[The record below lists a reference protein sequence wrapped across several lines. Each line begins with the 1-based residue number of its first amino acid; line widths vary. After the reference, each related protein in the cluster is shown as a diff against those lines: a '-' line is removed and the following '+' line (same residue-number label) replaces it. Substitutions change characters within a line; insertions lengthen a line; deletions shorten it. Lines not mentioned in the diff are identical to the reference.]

1 MFLASLVIA
10 GRSWLLPATVLAG
23 ATLVLLLWNYWRAPA
38 SSGVRAACLG
48 LKLLGVLALAACL
61 LEPLWSGQRAK
72 PGANF
77 LLLLADNSQGMQIK
91 DGGSSQSRG
100 EALRALLEG
109 EPAKWLG
116 QLDEDFQVR
125 RYFFDTRL
133 QGTRDFN
140 ELAFDGRATALGTA
154 LRSLTERYQGQP
166 LAGVLLL
173 TDGNAT
179 DLPDGPS
186 PLAGLPPV
194 YPVVMGDG
202 TSLKDLAVEKV
213 TVSQTVFD
221 DAPVTVQAQVA
232 ASGYGGRM
240 IVAELRDQQGRAVG
254 EQQQRART
262 DDEALTFRFQVRP
275 EQRGVTFQ
283 RLRVSAE
290 GEQDPF
296 VRPELSREA
305 TQVNNTRWVAM
316 SPGQETYRILYVGG
330 RPNWEYK
337 FLNRALAEDPQLHL
351 VSLIRVA
358 RREPKFEFRGRPGEA
373 SNPLFRGF
381 DRQTEET
388 ERYDEPVL
396 IRPNT
401 HDAAELAG
409 GFPKSAEEI
418 FDFHA
423 VVLDDLEAD
432 FFTADQQRLIQRFVS
447 ERGGGL
453 LMLGGVDS
461 FREGGY
467 AHTPVGEMLP
477 VYLDVPR
484 TTALPKDLRFGLTRE
499 GWLSPWA
506 RLRTTETE
514 ERSRLEALPPF
525 QVLSRV
531 RETKPAASVIATVR
545 DDAGQV
551 YPTLVGQRFGHGQVA
566 ALLLG
571 DFWRAGLRDEGKR
584 EDLGKAWRQL
594 MRWLVVEV
602 PNRIELRVQP
612 VPEDP
617 NQAVRLQVVARDRAF
632 QPLDDATVMFNVRL
646 VTNEVASTGSPAG
659 DRLVTSTNG
668 IRLNAEP
675 ALTGPGLYEATFVPR
690 EAGGYLVEAAVS
702 DAQGGAAGHAQAG
715 WTADPAAEE
724 FRSLKPNRALLEQ
737 IARQTGGEVLAP
749 DDLERWAATLPR
761 RAAPVM
767 ESHSMPLWHQPA
779 VFFFALA
786 CFAAEWGLRRWK
798 GLA

>member
-1 MFLASLVIA
+1 MMLASLLISGREWFWPVAA
-10 GRSWLLPATVLAG
+10 GLGVALLFLAWG
-23 ATLVLLLWNYWRAPA
+23 YRRAPA
-38 SSGVRAACLG
+38 SGPVRWVCFA
-48 LKLLGVLALAACL
+48 LKLAGLLTLAACL
-61 LEPLWSGQRAK
+61 LELLWTRQRAR

-77 LLLLADNSQGMQIK
+77 FAVVADNSQGMQIK

-100 EALRALLEG
+100 EALRALLG
-109 EPAKWLG
+109 GKPAKWLG

-125 RYFFDTRL
+125 RYFFDSRL
-133 QGTRDFN
+133 QGTRDFS
-140 ELAFDGRATALGTA
+140 ELAFDGRASAIGAA

-202 TSLKDLAVEKV
+202 TSLKDIAVEKV

-221 DAPVTVQAQVA
+221 DAPVTVQAQVV
-232 ASGYGGRM
+232 ASGYAGRM
-240 IVAELRDQQGRAVG
+240 VTAELRDPSGRVVG
-254 EQQQRART
+254 EQQQQART
-262 DDEALTFRFQVRP
+262 EEESLAFRFQVRP
-275 EQRGVTFQ
+275 GQRGVTFY
-283 RLRVSAE
+283 RLRVSAL
-290 GEQDPF
+290 GEQDQSAK
-296 VRPELSREA
+296 PELSGEA
-305 TQVNNTRWVAM
+305 TRVNNTRLVAV
-316 SPGQETYRILYVGG
+316 SRGQDTYRILYVGG

-337 FLNRALAEDPQLHL
+337 FLNRALEEDPQLKL

-358 RREPKFEFRGRPGEA
+358 RREPKFEFRGRPGES

-396 IRPNT
+396 MRPNT
-401 HDAAELAG
+401 RDAAELPA
-409 GFPKSAEEI
+409 GFPKTAEEL
-418 FDFHA
+418 FAYHA
-423 VVLDDLEAD
+423 VVIDDLEAA
-432 FFTADQQRLIQRFVS
+432 FFTSDQQRLIQRFVS

-453 LMLGGVDS
+453 LMLGGVDA

-477 VYLDVPR
+477 LYLDAPR
-484 TTALPKDLRFGLTRE
+484 TTALPKDLHLELTRE

-506 RLRTTETE
+506 RLRTTEAA
-514 ERSRLEALPPF
+514 ERSRLDALPPF

-531 RETKPAASVIATVR
+531 RETKPAASVIASVR

-551 YPTLVGQRFGHGQVA
+551 HPALVGQRFGHGQVA

-571 DFWRAGLRDEGKR
+571 DLWRAGLRDEGKR
-584 EDLGKAWRQL
+584 EDLAKTWRQL
-594 MRWLVVEV
+594 IRWLVVEV
-602 PNRIELRVQP
+602 PDRIELRVQP

-617 NQAVRLQVVARDRAF
+617 NEAVRIQVVARDRAF
-632 QPLDDATVMFNVRL
+632 QPLDDATVALTVRQ
-646 VTNEVASTGSPAG
+646 VTNEVASAGLPAR
-659 DRLVTSTNG
+659 DQPVTATNG
-668 IRLNAEP
+668 IRLTAEP

-690 EAGGYLVEAAVS
+690 EAGGYYVEAAVT
-702 DAQGGAAGHAQAG
+702 DAHGAAVGRAEAG

-737 IARQTGGEVLAP
+737 IARQTGGKVLTP
-749 DDLERWAATLPR
+749 GDLEKWAATLPR
-761 RAAPVM
+761 RTAPIM
-767 ESHSMPLWHQPA
+767 ESDSMPLWHQPA
-779 VFFFALA
+779 VFLFALA
-786 CFAAEWGLRRWK
+786 CFVVEWGLRRWK

>member
-1 MFLASLVIA
+1 MMLSALLISGRGWAWPVAAGLVVALLFLAW
-10 GRSWLLPATVLAG
+10 GYR
-23 ATLVLLLWNYWRAPA
+23 RAPA
-38 SSGVRAACLG
+38 SGTVRWVCLA
-48 LKLLGVLALAACL
+48 LKLTGLLTLAACL
-61 LEPLWSGQRAK
+61 LEPLWTRQRAR

-77 LLLLADNSQGMQIK
+77 FAVVADNSQGMQIK

-100 EALRALLEG
+100 ETLRALLAG
-109 EPAKWLG
+109 ESAKWLG

-125 RYFFDTRL
+125 RYFFDSRL
-133 QGTRDFN
+133 QGTRDFSG
-140 ELAFDGRATALGTA
+140 LAFDGRASAIGAA

-186 PLAGLPPV
+186 PLPGLPPV
-194 YPVVMGDG
+194 YPVVLGH
-202 TSLKDLAVEKV
+202 TTALKDIALEKA

-240 IVAELRDQQGRAVG
+240 VVAELRDQQGHVVG
-254 EQQQRART
+254 EQQQRARSE
-262 DDEALTFRFQVRP
+262 DEALAFRFQVRP
-275 EQRGVTFQ
+275 DQRGVTFD
-283 RLRVSAE
+283 RVRVSAQD
-290 GEQDPF
+290 EQDQF
-296 VRPELSREA
+296 TKPELSREA
-305 TQVNNTRWVAM
+305 TTVNNTRLVAIDR
-316 SPGQETYRILYVGG
+316 GQETYRILYVGG

-337 FLNRALAEDPQLHL
+337 FLNRALKEDPQLQL

-358 RREPKFEFRGRPGEA
+358 RREPKFEFRGRPGES

-409 GFPKSAEEI
+409 GFPKSAEEL
-418 FDFHA
+418 FDYHA
-423 VVLDDLEAD
+423 LVIDDLEAT
-432 FFTADQQRLIQRFVS
+432 FFTPDQQRLMQRFVS

-477 VYLDVPR
+477 LYLDAPR
-484 TTALPKDLRFGLTRE
+484 TMAVPKDLHLGLTRE

-514 ERSRLEALPPF
+514 ERGRLEALPPF

-551 YPTLVGQRFGHGQVA
+551 YPALVGQRFGHGQVA

-584 EDLGKAWRQL
+584 EDLDKAWRQL

-632 QPLDDATVMFNVRL
+632 QPLDDATVTFNVRL
-646 VTNEVASTGSPAG
+646 VTNEVASAGSPTG

-668 IRLNAEP
+668 IRLTAEP

-690 EAGGYLVEAAVS
+690 EAGGYRVEAVVS
-702 DAQGGAAGHAQAG
+702 DAQGGVAGHAESG
-715 WTADPAAEE
+715 WTADPTAEE

-749 DDLERWAATLPR
+749 ATLERWAATLPR

-767 ESHSMPLWHQPA
+767 ESNSMPLWHQPA